1 MLTVD
6 VALAFFAASLLLGIA
21 PGPDNIFV
29 LTQSAVYGVGAG
41 IVTTLGLVTGLCVHT
56 TAVALGVAAI
66 FQSSPL
72 AFTVLK
78 TIGAG
83 YLLWLAWL
91 SFKAGAALA
100 MTRGD
105 GAPFP
110 GFAPLY
116 RRGIVMNVTNP
127 KVSLFFLAFL
137 PQFCDPARGSM
148 AMQVLSLGLLFMLAT
163 IVVFFSIALL
173 GGRLALWFNKSPGG
187 QVLIHRAAGLVFV
200 GLAVVL
206 LFAKL

>member
-1 MLTVD
+1 MD

-29 LTQSAVYGVGAG
+29 LTQSAVYGAGAG

-72 AFTVLK
+72 AFTILK
-78 TIGAG
+78 TVGAG

-100 MTRGD
+100 ITRGD

-110 GFAPLY
+110 GFATLY

-163 IVVFFSIALL
+163 IVVFFSVALL
-173 GGRLALWFNKSPGG
+173 GGRLAVWFNKSPGG
-187 QVLIHRAAGLVFV
+187 QVLVHRAAGLVFV
-200 GLAVVL
+200 GLAVAL
-206 LFAKL
+206 LFVTL